1 MNSFKVFWQHLRR
14 APYQAISAILVMTLT
29 SAITAIFVLLAFG
42 SQAIL
47 NWFETKP
54 QVTAFFK
61 EGTKMEQVEALKA
74 RLEASGKVSQMKY
87 VSKEEALAIYREQN
101 KNDPLL
107 LEMVTANILPA
118 SLEVSALKI
127 SDLKEIAGILKE
139 EPQVEEVIFQEE
151 VVSSLSSWSSAI
163 RKVGIGLT
171 LVLAFISF
179 LVVLVIVGMKIAL
192 RKEEI
197 EILRLIGATSW
208 YIRAPF
214 ILEGMFYGFVGGF
227 LGWLIT
233 YILLLYST
241 PFLNSFLAGIPIL
254 PIKTLFLLALLG
266 GLVFVDVLIGAFGS
280 FLATRRYLK

>member
-127 SDLKEIAGILKE
+127 SDLKEIAEILKE

-214 ILEGMFYGFVGGF
+214 ILEGMFYGFVGGV

-241 PFLNSFLAGIPIL
+241 PFLSSFLAGIPIL

-280 FLATRRYLK
+280 ILATRRYLK